1 MITNYWS
8 SPTAAWVLF
17 CGNAVMQSNHGF
29 IFIHILFFHLVT
41 WNPAIFLSSV
51 WRIATGNKP
60 CIKSQTTKAP
70 WKPPIHYQTLWVE
83 WLVTFKKWN
92 LELAFFGQISSLQKW
107 PWKMPLWSLGSQQ
120 GKVTPFP
127 TFTFNMVTDRT
138 PKKNIQNVPTHAW
151 FWGCRIWGLRMGNSG
166 LSWQV
171 RI

>member
-1 MITNYWS
+1 MRW
-8 SPTAAWVLF
+8 L
-17 CGNAVMQSNHGF
+17 QSNHGF

-41 WNPAIFLSSV
+41 RNPAIFLSSV
-51 WRIATGNKP
+51 WRLATCNKP

-83 WLVTFKKWN
+83 WLVTFKNSTWN
-92 LELAFFGQISSLQKW
+92 LTFLTNFLTPKVAMENAF
-107 PWKMPLWSLGSQQ
+107 LWSLGSQQ

-127 TFTFNMVTDRT
+127 MKKHILRPQNVPPSPSTWSLTT
-138 PKKNIQNVPTHAW
+138 PKKTQW
-151 FWGCRIWGLRMGNSG
+151 FKDVGFGVDGNSG